1 MFRCVYLFLTDVWAG
16 WWGPGPVWR
25 AVLWDVSP
33 QLSRSVTQTRREAAV
48 SGVQHRWAV
57 IYLKSDLFSALDHFL
72 TVTQC
77 PQSDI
82 WLLFLFCGSFL
93 WQNGKTTFYFL
104 SYSVYNCMNRIDHR
118 CISPQEST
126 RVSTVSSR
134 RAMCVAATS
143 NTAASFTTRRASA
156 STPSLCST
164 TRASAV
170 RSTPASAAITAPVPS
185 TRPPK
190 VRLCSTTCLILIV
203 ETFYD

>member
-1 MFRCVYLFLTDVWAG
+1 MSLNNTFNDMPHKC
-16 WWGPGPVWR
+16 
-25 AVLWDVSP
+25 
-33 QLSRSVTQTRREAAV
+33 
-48 SGVQHRWAV
+48 
-57 IYLKSDLFSALDHFL
+57 
-72 TVTQC
+72 
-77 PQSDI
+77 
-82 WLLFLFCGSFL
+82 LLFLFCDSFL
-93 WQNGKTTFYFL
+93 WQNGKTRWYFL
-104 SYSVYNCMNRIDHR
+104 SYSVDSCTNQVYHC

-190 VRLCSTTCLILIV
+190 VRLCNTTCVSFWLWRHFTVSAVTWVHPGLIKS
-203 ETFYD
+203 TRC